1 MRLTIRKLI
10 RKGADRIDGLSI
22 QVKLI
27 FSYVLIILI
36 PIIIFSVYLFNE
48 MYQNTIMETTRKN
61 EYMLEIEKTNIMNNI
76 EVMQSTAQV
85 PISKYGDVMNL
96 ILTEEEPNTQYFI
109 EFNNTAFKTMEKLLY
124 SNPNIANIR
133 IYTNN
138 PFVIEMNPI
147 IFRESRIANKPW
159 LKSVIAKGGFDYWD
173 INVNEVNVIKRVDVG
188 NMDETETYVMLLR
201 EIKNLDGSHNGI
213 LEVDMLLA
221 DFFSKAL
228 SNLQEPDSQMLD
240 FDRNGKVYT
249 NEQADIFNR
258 VTIDRIREHYA
269 QNVNSTE
276 SSFSFTEGG
285 TPYLAIQTYIEPLEV
300 HVLNIVSLANSLS
313 DISAT
318 RNMIIATMFIL
329 IVLLSIITYFLHS
342 LILKKLRIL
351 RDSIKK
357 ARRGNFAVEFDIRGT
372 DEVGELAYHFR
383 LMLRQ
388 INELI
393 VDAVNKQATFKE
405 AELKSLKNQI
415 DSHFLY
421 NTLENLKM
429 MAEIEQQYAISDALT
444 SLGSMMRYSLKWT
457 SNHVRLQDEITHI
470 QNYIAIMNVRYD
482 GLLTLEIN
490 IPQELLQQELPKM
503 SLQPIVENAVKHG
516 MQESRNERLLISIN
530 AFLQGDN
537 LRIEIIDDGSGID
550 AEQLAL
556 VNRVIRMDDGDY
568 QRFRSQLPRA
578 QQEEGGIGLRNVDQ
592 RMVMHYG
599 KDYGLRVESGKGR
612 FTAVSLTMPY
622 IILTT
627 GEVTHDA

>member
-1 MRLTIRKLI
+1 MTIRKLI
-10 RKGADRIDGLSI
+10 RKNMDRIDGLSI
-22 QVKLI
+22 QIKLI

-96 ILTEEEPNTQYFI
+96 IQIEEEPSTQYLI

-138 PFVIEMNPI
+138 PFVIEINPI
-147 IFRESRIANKPW
+147 IFRESRIATKPW
-159 LKSVIAKGGFDYWD
+159 LNAVIEKDGFNYWD
-173 INVNEVNVIKRVDVG
+173 INTSEVNVIKRSELGDIED
-188 NMDETETYVMLLR
+188 METYVMLLR

-213 LEVDMLLA
+213 LEVDMRIK
-221 DFFSKAL
+221 DFFSKAFT
-228 SNLQEPDSQMLD
+228 SVKDPNSQMLV
-240 FDRNGKVYT
+240 FDRKGRIYT
-249 NEQADIFNR
+249 NEQADIFQH
-258 VTIDRIREHYA
+258 VSIDQIRRHF
-269 QNVNSTE
+269 TE
-276 SSFSFTEGG
+276 NATRAENSFSFNEGG
-285 TPYLAIQTYIEPLEV
+285 IPYLCIQTYIEPLEV
-300 HVLNIVSLANSLS
+300 HVLNIVSLADSLS
-313 DISAT
+313 DISQT
-318 RNMIIATMFIL
+318 RNMIIVTMVVL
-329 IVLLSIITYFLHS
+329 IVLLSVITYFLHS

-482 GLLTLEIN
+482 GLLQLELN

-516 MQESRNERLLISIN
+516 MQESRSEQLLITIN
-530 AFLQGDN
+530 AYLQGDN
-537 LRIEIIDDGSGID
+537 LRIEVVDDGSGID
-550 AEQLAL
+550 ETQLAL

-568 QRFRSQLPRA
+568 QRYRSQLPRL

-599 KDYGLRVESGKGR
+599 KEYGLKVESKKGSY
-612 FTAVSLTMPY
+612 TAVSLTMPY

-627 GEVTHDA
+627 GEVIHDA

>member
-1 MRLTIRKLI
+1 
-10 RKGADRIDGLSI
+10 
-22 QVKLI
+22 
-27 FSYVLIILI
+27 
-36 PIIIFSVYLFNE
+36 

-96 ILTEEEPNTQYFI
+96 IQTEEEPNTQYLI
-109 EFNNTAFKTMEKLLY
+109 DFNNTAFKTMEKLLY

-147 IFRESRIANKPW
+147 IFRESRIAHKPW
-159 LKSVIAKGGFDYWD
+159 IKSVIDKGGFDYWD
-173 INVNEVNVIKRVDVG
+173 INDNEVNVIKRVDVG
-188 NMDETETYVMLLR
+188 NMDEVETYVMLLR
-201 EIKNLDGSHNGI
+201 EIKNQDGSHNGI
-213 LEVDMLLA
+213 LEVDMRLM
-221 DFFSKAL
+221 DFFSKAF
-228 SNLQEPDSQMLD
+228 SSVQDPNSQMLV
-240 FDRNGKVYT
+240 FDRKGRVYT
-249 NEQADIFNR
+249 NNKADIFQQ
-258 VTIDRIREHYA
+258 VSIDQIRRHF
-269 QNVNSTE
+269 TE
-276 SSFSFTEGG
+276 NATSSENSFSFSEGG
-285 TPYLAIQTYIEPLEV
+285 VPYLCIQTYIEPLEV
-300 HVLNIVSLANSLS
+300 HVLNIVSLADSLS
-313 DISAT
+313 DISQT
-318 RNMIIATMFIL
+318 RNMIIVTMVVL
-329 IVLLSIITYFLHS
+329 IVLLSVITYFLHS

-482 GLLTLEIN
+482 GLLLLELN

-516 MQESRNERLLISIN
+516 MQESRSERLLIAIN
-530 AFLQGDN
+530 AYLQGDN
-537 LRIEIIDDGSGID
+537 LRIEVVDDGSGID
-550 AEQLAL
+550 ETQLAI

-568 QRFRSQLPRA
+568 QRYRSQLPRS

-599 KDYGLRVESGKGR
+599 KEYGLKVESKKGSY
-612 FTAVSLTMPY
+612 TSVSLTMPY

-627 GEVTHDA
+627 GEVIHDA